1 MRALVQSF
9 ILLVAASV
17 AGAATIQENFASDPA
32 QRGWMKYGE
41 SNLFAWNST
50 NENLAV
56 TWDSSKTNSYFY
68 KPLGTILARDD
79 DFAIEFDLWLDD
91 IDYGTTAGKPYTF
104 QIAVSLFNLASA
116 TRSNLFV
123 GTGANASTGL
133 RNAVEFNY
141 FPDSGFGATF
151 SCIAVSSNSGS
162 FAQFRYGHDFPTEFD
177 PGVWHH
183 LALAY
188 IASNQTLTL
197 VKTRQGLPFG
207 STNRVRIDT
216 LINSQLFTDFRL
228 DTVAVASYSD
238 AGVSGSFAG
247 SVLAHGVV
255 DNLVVTV
262 PDHPAARPSV
272 TWSNGVTCVGFTS
285 RTNWQFTL
293 ERSTNLVAWDP
304 LPGTTNGNGST
315 VELSDGAAAGAKTFY
330 RVKAERP

>member
-1 MRALVQSF
+1 MRALLQSF
-9 ILLVAASV
+9 ILLVATSV

-32 QRGWMKYGE
+32 LRGWMKFGE
-41 SNLFAWNST
+41 SNLFTWNAS
-50 NENLAV
+50 NQNLAV
-56 TWDSSKTNSYFY
+56 TWDSSKTNSYFHR
-68 KPLGTILARDD
+68 PLGTILARDD

-91 IDYGTTAGKPYTF
+91 IDYGTTPGKPYTF
-104 QIAVSLFNLASA
+104 QIAVSLFNLVAA
-116 TRSNLFV
+116 TRSNLFA

-133 RNAVEFNY
+133 RSAVEFNY
-141 FPDSGFGATF
+141 FPDSGYGATF
-151 SCIAVSSNSGS
+151 SCIAVSTNTTNLS
-162 FAQFRYGHDFPTEFD
+162 QFRYGHDFPTEFD

-188 IASNQTLTL
+188 TASNQTLAL
-197 VKTRQGLPFG
+197 VKTREGLPYG
-207 STNRVRIDT
+207 ITNRVRLDT

-228 DTVAVASYSD
+228 DTVAIASYSD

-272 TWSNGVTCVGFTS
+272 TWSNGVTSVGFES

-293 ERSTNLVAWDP
+293 ARSTNLVIWDA
-304 LPGTTNGNGST
+304 LPGTTNGNGAW
-315 VELSDGAAAGAKTFY
+315 VEMTDANASAGAAFY
-330 RVKAERP
+330 HVKGTRP